1 MHFPPAMGVSLNP
14 MAGASN
20 DDVRAHIQAIAT
32 RTPVEVRR
40 LTDRL
45 SGRSWPGGA
54 SDRSEPAALR
64 WLTRWNASGPVPAAP
79 LCGCASG
86 RCLLCN

>member
-1 MHFPPAMGVSLNP
+1 
-14 MAGASN
+14 MAGASKD
-20 DDVRAHIQAIAT
+20 DDVRAHIESIAS
-32 RTPVEVRR
+32 RSQLEVRR
-40 LTDRL
+40 LTERL

-54 SDRSEPAALR
+54 SDRSEPGALG
-64 WLTRWNASGPVPAAP
+64 WLTRWNASGPVPLTP